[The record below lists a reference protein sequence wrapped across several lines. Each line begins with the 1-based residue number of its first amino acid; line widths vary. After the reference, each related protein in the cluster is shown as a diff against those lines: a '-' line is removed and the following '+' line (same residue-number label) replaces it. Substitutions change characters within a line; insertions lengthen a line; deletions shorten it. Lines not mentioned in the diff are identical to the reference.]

1 MSGRD
6 RRETWV
12 GRSIRRVE
20 DFSLVTGRGRF
31 TADLTAAQW
40 VRFVR
45 SPVAAGRIES
55 ITAPQG
61 ATVITAA
68 DLAGVKPI
76 RPMLHKFGYVPIDQP
91 VLASDVVRF
100 VGEPIAAVIAASEEE
115 AEDLADGVEV
125 VIADSMAVVRAE
137 DALAAGAVLVHNGVP
152 GNVIVEAR
160 HATPDFNAA
169 RKAAYRL
176 ISVEIRSRRQNAM
189 PLEARGG
196 HAAYDPASGRI
207 FFTCSTQT
215 PHLMRTAIADLENRG
230 LTPILDATPAGRA
243 VYSGEGFTDRWGFK
257 RFFLSEKKPAPLPR
271 SSVRPVRESDWKEI
285 LAMDLQAF
293 GASREGMLRTLHTR
307 QPQAAL
313 IVEGEGFVFGR
324 EGREARQIGPLIA
337 RNADTARLLLGEALR
352 AIEAPVYVDVPDHS
366 ALEAWVEALGFTFQ
380 RPYTRM
386 VRGPRAAPGTQELVF
401 LVAGPEL
408 G

>member
-1 MSGRD
+1 MASTEHPLGP
-6 RRETWV
+6 EHIA
-12 GRSIRRVE
+12 GCFALSRSANWNQNEADWRVMLE
-20 DFSLVTGRGRF
+20 IGRG
-31 TADLTAAQW
+31 W
-40 VRFVR
+40 GI
-45 SPVAAGRIES
+45 S
-55 ITAPQG
+55 
-61 ATVITAA
+61 AA
-68 DLAGVKPI
+68 DGTLIAST
-76 RPMLHKFGYVPIDQP
+76 L
-91 VLASDVVRF
+91 VLPYGDFAWV
-100 VGEPIAAVIAASEEE
+100 
-115 AEDLADGVEV
+115 
-125 VIADSMAVVRAE
+125 SM
-137 DALAAGAVLVHNGVP
+137 VLVHP
-152 GNVIVEAR
+152 A
-160 HATPDFNAA
+160 H
-169 RKAAYRL
+169 
-176 ISVEIRSRRQNAM
+176 RRQ
-189 PLEARGG
+189 G
-196 HAAYDPASGRI
+196 HASR
-207 FFTCSTQT
+207 
-215 PHLMRTAIADLENRG
+215 LLRTAIADLENRG

-386 VRGPRAAPGTQELVF
+386 VCGPRAAPGKQELVF